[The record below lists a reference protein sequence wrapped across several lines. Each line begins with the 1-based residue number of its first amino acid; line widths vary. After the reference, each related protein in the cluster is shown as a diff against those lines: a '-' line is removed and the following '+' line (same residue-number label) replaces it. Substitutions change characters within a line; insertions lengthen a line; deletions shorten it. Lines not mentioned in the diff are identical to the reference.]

1 MPHLSRPSG
10 LFHYWCLLWMLTF
23 HLVFEAEL
31 HATVALDDYLIHQCH
46 EHSQFKACEPFLF
59 FQHMEEYLDAPPTF
73 CLIFFL
79 LSNGLNFLAEP
90 CVLGEQ
96 RLVILFEYAASDSV
110 MNHSFYVPVCSRSTN
125 KDCSFCLREDNK
137 FFSSKKRS

>member
-1 MPHLSRPSG
+1 
-10 LFHYWCLLWMLTF
+10 MLTF

-46 EHSQFKACEPFLF
+46 EHSQFKACTLFLF
-59 FQHMEEYLDAPPTF
+59 FQHMEEYLDAPPAF

-96 RLVILFEYAASDSV
+96 RLVILFEYAASDPV
-110 MNHSFYVPVCSRSTN
+110 MNHSFVFC
-125 KDCSFCLREDNK
+125 KDNVQVEDGILYLPWYMAV
-137 FFSSKKRS
+137 FFKQEQLSEGLTYEVDLSGF